1 MIKGNEISKN
11 VKREIANRIFNASK
25 IIPMFV
31 DIESVANSRI
41 PARGSICVVSWYS
54 VSNEC
59 QVHSN
64 QIREAVY
71 LRSRVR
77 LPGERRNAGSHHV
90 VNVIHCRQERR
101 KRVLHTSVTGP

>member
-11 VKREIANRIFNASK
+11 VEREIASRIFNASK

-90 VNVIHCRQERR
+90 VNVIHCR
-101 KRVLHTSVTGP
+101 